1 MTLPAGADPVAV
13 LQITDTHI
21 YASPDP
27 AYTGID
33 TLASFEAVLALAR
46 RTHWPPAALIMT
58 GDLSNDGS
66 EAAYRSLRTRL
77 TELDVPVYCLPGNH
91 DDEETMRTVL
101 PGHNVHV
108 VQGAGLGAWRAV
120 FVNTV
125 ERGQVGGRV
134 SAAALEALERELA
147 GHRAQPALICM
158 HHPPVSIGSRWLDR
172 LGVANGE
179 ALFQVLDRYANARG
193 VIWGHAHQ
201 AFEDRRGGLRL
212 LGAPSTCVQ
221 FASGA
226 EEYRRDTVKPGYRW
240 LLLHADGT
248 LESGVQRLD

>member
-1 MTLPAGADPVAV
+1 MTLPARAGTVAV

-21 YASPDP
+21 YARPDR

-46 RTHWPPAALIMT
+46 RTHWPPNAIIMT

-66 EAAYRSLRTRL
+66 EAAYRRLRARL
-77 TELDVPVYCLPGNH
+77 IELDVPVYCLSGNH
-91 DDEETMRTVL
+91 DDEETMRRVL
-101 PGHNVHV
+101 PGHNVYV
-108 VQGAGLGAWRAV
+108 VQGTDLGAWRAV
-120 FVNTV
+120 FVDTV
-125 ERGQVGGRV
+125 RSGQVGGQIG
-134 SAAALEALERELA
+134 AAALETLERELA
-147 GHRAQPALICM
+147 GHRAQPALICL
-158 HHPPVSIGSRWLDR
+158 HHPPVAIGSRWLDR

-179 ALFQVLDRYANARG
+179 ALFEVLERHANARA

-201 AFEDRRGGLRL
+201 AYEDRRGALRL

-221 FASGA
+221 FAPGA
-226 EEYRRDTVKPGYRW
+226 EEYRRDTLTPGYRW

-248 LESGVQRLD
+248 LESGVQRLG